1 MESISDISAW
11 LTPAIIV
18 GLFLWLRADS
28 RSTREEL
35 RADIRS
41 TREELRA
48 DIRSTREELRADI
61 HALQGR
67 IEKRFDGIDRRFDG
81 VDKRFDGVDERL
93 RAVEA
98 GQAEIKGQL
107 SFVRDYVL
115 HRNLRETEDATE
127 AAPGD

>member
-28 RSTREEL
+28 RSTRVEL

-41 TREELRA
+41 TREEMRA
-48 DIRSTREELRADI
+48 DSRSMREELRADI
-61 HALQGR
+61 HALEGR
-67 IEKRFDGIDRRFDG
+67 IEKRFDGM
-81 VDKRFDGVDERL
+81 DERL

-115 HRNLRETEDATE
+115 HWNLRETEDATE

>member
-28 RSTREEL
+28 RNTREEL

-48 DIRSTREELRADI
+48 DIQSTREELRADI
-61 HALQGR
+61 QSTREELRVDIHAVEGR
-67 IEKRFDGIDRRFDG
+67 IEKRFDGM
-81 VDKRFDGVDERL
+81 DERL

-127 AAPGD
+127 TAPGD